1 MAEPRYDPQAIE
13 PKWRRVWEEM
23 ELFRT
28 DLHGAARPCY
38 ALIMLPYPSGDRLH
52 VGHWYHYGPAD
63 SWARFMRMRGFDV
76 FEPIGFD
83 AFGLP
88 AENYAVRTGIHP
100 KDSTDRNIANMI
112 DQLMNM
118 GAMWDW
124 AQTANSSDPSYY
136 KWTQWIFLEL
146 YRAGL
151 AYRAAAPVWWCP
163 KDQTVLANEQV
174 VGDNVCERCGTP
186 VVK

>member
-1 MAEPRYDPQAIE
+1 
-13 PKWRRVWEEM
+13 
-23 ELFRT
+23 
-28 DLHGAARPCY
+28 
-38 ALIMLPYPSGDRLH
+38 
-52 VGHWYHYGPAD
+52 
-63 SWARFMRMRGFDV
+63 MRMRGFDV

-186 VVK
+186 VVKKDLTQWFFRITRYADELLEDLDRIQWPDRTKLLQQNWIGRSEGIEIDWPVEGHDAVIPTFTTRPD